1 MTLIVKNVPPHELF
15 PALTK
20 KKSSKSIDV
29 VNEPNNDIKLTLA
42 LPGTTAKGVQ
52 KEVAKNI
59 LVEIDNKWDKIYGS
73 TFIET
78 ITKIPETKLKIRD
91 SPNTKRKKRRK
102 EQKKIKQSIE
112 KNMALEG
119 KDADV
124 FYGTRQSKSMYE
136 KQRLSLY
143 FENKNSA
150 VERTKTRKFIHIFII
165 Y

>member
-1 MTLIVKNVPPHELF
+1 MF

-59 LVEIDNKWDKIYGS
+59 LVEIDSKWDKMYGS
-73 TFIET
+73 KFIET

-102 EQKKIKQSIE
+102 EQKQNKTINRE
-112 KNMALEG
+112 KYGLRGEG
-119 KDADV
+119 CRCFLWHK
-124 FYGTRQSKSMYE
+124 
-136 KQRLSLY
+136 
-143 FENKNSA
+143 A
-150 VERTKTRKFIHIFII
+150 VKKHV
-165 Y
+165 